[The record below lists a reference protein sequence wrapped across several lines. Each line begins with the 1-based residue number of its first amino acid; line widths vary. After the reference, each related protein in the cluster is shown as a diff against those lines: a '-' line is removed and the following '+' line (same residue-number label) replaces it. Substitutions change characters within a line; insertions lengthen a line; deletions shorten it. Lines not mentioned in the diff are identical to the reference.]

1 MGKGHGMGCGKGFG
15 VQDLGPQLRDASS
28 TPQGSLSR
36 FKGHSVAV
44 DISHTLHQAMRT
56 QRAANQYH
64 ARPEVAVTAII
75 PYLCRLCDAYDQNE
89 VVPIMVFDGLRHA
102 NKSRVNEERAK
113 KAADAAEKTPRPC
126 KNHDRWALCGACS
139 LLFVFLLKTTSI
151 KTDPCSA
158 SPTPPSSF
166 LDQFC

>member
-36 FKGHSVAV
+36 FKGHSAAV
-44 DISHTLHQAMRT
+44 VISHTLHQAMRT

-102 NKSRVNEERAK
+102 NK
-113 KAADAAEKTPRPC
+113 
-126 KNHDRWALCGACS
+126 
-139 LLFVFLLKTTSI
+139 
-151 KTDPCSA
+151 
-158 SPTPPSSF
+158 
-166 LDQFC
+166 